1 MKTPSLS
8 NALRRGFTLLEVM
21 VATSIMVIIV
31 LAVVTIASDT
41 FKAYDRAV
49 AELSTQSE
57 ARGVL
62 DALENDLQ
70 TAILRPDG
78 RCWMEVILPGSP
90 GAPAKAPP
98 PIGNMMGLDQPI
110 LMFFASPPD
119 RPRWNPAASTPRQS
133 LKGDVCAISYR
144 LGQRSPFDMP
154 GEPIQ
159 QVYGVY
165 RTIVDPEGTFT
176 EALPIIFKSPPS
188 TEPNPEVAGNPL
200 AWGPNS
206 APTPWD
212 YWSGPVRMISN
223 YGASDAGGQKQTK
236 VLIDPSLTANPPC
249 WTLDDQNFI
258 GSNVV
263 AMNLTFWCTSSLPFT
278 AVAPALKDP
287 VARLPQSLRPVLPVA
302 VDTFKFGSTLHG
314 GYAGAFRSA
323 TSPTSTLAAP
333 LRYAPLAMPV
343 PVSMPSAAQVHP
355 YDYFGSRLRIFADRI
370 YPDALLTNTTSGV
383 ATAAPL
389 PYLPYSLKAVEVSL
403 TVLTPEGSKELRG
416 LQQLGGTSKLDNDAD
431 YRRII
436 NQHGRNYSRYI
447 RLLANGG

>member
-1 MKTPSLS
+1 MKTPSFS
-8 NALRRGFTLLEVM
+8 HALRRGFTLLEVM

-49 AELSTQSE
+49 ADLSTQSE
-57 ARGVL
+57 GRGVL

-90 GAPAKAPP
+90 GAPAKAPA
-98 PIGNMMGLDQPI
+98 PIGNMKGLDQPI

-188 TEPNPEVAGNPL
+188 GEPAPEL
-200 AWGPNS
+200 S
-206 APTPWD
+206 KAPTPWD
-212 YWSGPVRMISN
+212 YWSGPPRLISN
-223 YGASDAGGQKQTK
+223 YGATDAGGQKQSK
-236 VLIDPSLTANPPC
+236 VLIDTNLTSNPPC

-263 AMNLTFWCTSSLPFT
+263 AMNLIFWCTSSLPSD
-278 AVAPALKDP
+278 AVDPALKDP
-287 VARLPQSLRPVLPVA
+287 VKRLPQSLRPVLPVA
-302 VDTFKFGSTLHG
+302 LDTFKFGSTLHG
-314 GYAGAFRSA
+314 GYGGAFRAA
-323 TSPTSTLAAP
+323 TSSTSTAAAP
-333 LRYAPLAMPV
+333 LRYAPTTLAIPT
-343 PVSMPSAAQVHP
+343 PMPSIAQVHP
-355 YDYFGSRLRIFADRI
+355 YDYFSSRLRVFADRM
-370 YPDALLTNTTSGV
+370 YPDALLTNGTSGV
-383 ATAAPL
+383 ATAKPL

-403 TVLTPEGSKELRG
+403 TVLTPDGSKELRA
-416 LQQLGGTSKLDNDAD
+416 LQQLGGASTLANPAD

>member
-8 NALRRGFTLLEVM
+8 KALRRGFTLLEVM

-49 AELSTQSE
+49 SELSTQSE

-90 GAPAKAPP
+90 GAPAKAPQ
-98 PIGNMMGLDQPI
+98 PIGNMKGLDQPI

-119 RPRWNPAASTPRQS
+119 RPRWNPAALTPRQS

-188 TEPNPEVAGNPL
+188 SEPVPEVTK
-200 AWGPNS
+200 

-212 YWSGPVRMISN
+212 YWSGPARMISN
-223 YGASDAGGQKQTK
+223 YGASDIGGQKQTK
-236 VLIDPSLTANPPC
+236 VLIDPNLTSNPPC

-278 AVAPALKDP
+278 AVTPALKDP

-323 TSPTSTLAAP
+323 TTPTSTLAAP

-343 PVSMPSAAQVHP
+343 PVAMPPAAQVHP

-370 YPDALLTNTTSGV
+370 YPDALLTNGTAGV

-403 TVLTPEGSKELRG
+403 TVLTPDGSKELRA
-416 LQQLGGTSKLDNDAD
+416 LQQLGGSSTLANPAD

>member
-1 MKTPSLS
+1 MKTSSSS

-31 LAVVTIASDT
+31 LAVVTIATDT

-49 AELSTQSE
+49 ADLSTQSE

-70 TAILRPDG
+70 TAVIRPDG
-78 RCWMEVILPGSP
+78 RCWMEVILPGTSV
-90 GAPAKAPP
+90 APAKAPAA
-98 PIGNMMGLDQPI
+98 IGNMQGLDQPI

-119 RPRWNPAASTPRQS
+119 RPRWNPAASSPRQS
-133 LKGDVCAISYR
+133 LKGDVCAIAYR

-176 EALPIIFKSPPS
+176 EALPIIFKSPPT
-188 TEPNPEVAGNPL
+188 TEPAPEVAK
-200 AWGPNS
+200 

-212 YWSGPVRMISN
+212 YWSGPARTISN
-223 YGASDAGGQKQTK
+223 YGASDTGGQKQLK
-236 VLIDPSLTANPPC
+236 VLIDPNLTINPPC

-278 AVAPALKDP
+278 AVAPAMKDP
-287 VARLPQSLRPVLPVA
+287 VGRLPQSLRPVLPVA
-302 VDTFKFGSTLHG
+302 ADTFKFGSTVHG

-323 TSPTSTLAAP
+323 TSGGTAAAAP
-333 LRYAPLAMPV
+333 LRYAPATLAIPV
-343 PVSMPSAAQVHP
+343 PMPSSAQVHP
-355 YDYFGSRLRIFADRI
+355 YDYFGSRLRIFADRM
-370 YPDALLTNTTSGV
+370 YPDALLTNGTAGV

-403 TVLTPEGSKELRG
+403 TVLTPDGSKELRA
-416 LQQLGGTSKLDNDAD
+416 LQQLGGSSTLANPVD

>member
-1 MKTPSLS
+1 MKTSSS

-49 AELSTQSE
+49 ADLSTQSE

-70 TAILRPDG
+70 TAIIRPDG
-78 RCWMEVILPGSP
+78 RCWMEVILPGTSKAP
-90 GAPAKAPP
+90 VKAPA
-98 PIGNMMGLDQPI
+98 PIGNMQGLDQPI

-119 RPRWNPAASTPRQS
+119 RPRWNPAALSPRQS

-176 EALPIIFKSPPS
+176 EALPIIFRSPPAS
-188 TEPNPEVAGNPL
+188 EPNPEVAGSPL

-212 YWSGPVRMISN
+212 YWSGPARTISN

-236 VLIDPSLTANPPC
+236 VLIDTNLTSNPPC

-287 VARLPQSLRPVLPVA
+287 VARMPQSLRPVLPVA
-302 VDTFKFGSTLHG
+302 VDTFKFGSTVHG

-323 TSPTSTLAAP
+323 TTGGATASAP
-333 LRYAPLAMPV
+333 LRYAPATLAIPV
-343 PVSMPSAAQVHP
+343 PAATAGQVHP
-355 YDYFGSRLRIFADRI
+355 YDYFGSRLRIFADRM

-403 TVLTPEGSKELRG
+403 TVLTPDGSKELRG
-416 LQQLGGTSKLDNDAD
+416 LQQLGGSSTLANAAD
-431 YRRII
+431 YKRII
-436 NQHGRNYSRYI
+436 NQYGRNYTRYI

>member
-1 MKTPSLS
+1 MKTASAP

-31 LAVVTIASDT
+31 LAVVTIATDT

-49 AELSTQSE
+49 ADLSTQSE

-70 TAILRPDG
+70 TAVLRPDG
-78 RCWMEVILPGSP
+78 RCWMEVILPGTP
-90 GAPAKAPP
+90 GAPAKAPA
-98 PIGNMMGLDQPI
+98 PIGNMQGLDQPI

-176 EALPIIFKSPPS
+176 EALPIIFKSPPT
-188 TEPNPEVAGNPL
+188 TEPAPEVAK
-200 AWGPNS
+200 

-212 YWSGPVRMISN
+212 YWSGPARTISN
-223 YGASDAGGQKQTK
+223 YGASDTGGQKQTK
-236 VLIDPSLTANPPC
+236 VLIDTNLTSSPPC

-278 AVAPALKDP
+278 AVAPAMKDP

-302 VDTFKFGSTLHG
+302 VDTFKFGSTVHG

-323 TSPTSTLAAP
+323 TSSGTTAAAP
-333 LRYAPLAMPV
+333 LRYAPATLAIPV
-343 PVSMPSAAQVHP
+343 PMPAAAQVHP
-355 YDYFGSRLRIFADRI
+355 YDYFGSRLRIFADRM
-370 YPDALLTNTTSGV
+370 YPDALLTNGTAGV

-403 TVLTPEGSKELRG
+403 TVLTPDGSKELRA
-416 LQQLGGTSKLDNDAD
+416 LQQLGGSSTLANPAD

>member
-1 MKTPSLS
+1 MKTPSFS
-8 NALRRGFTLLEVM
+8 NAVRRGFTLLEVM

-31 LAVVTIASDT
+31 LAVVTIATDT

-90 GAPAKAPP
+90 GAPVKAPA
-98 PIGNMMGLDQPI
+98 PIGNMKGLDQPI

-119 RPRWNPAASTPRQS
+119 RPRWNPTASTPRQS

-176 EALPIIFKSPPS
+176 EAFPIIFKSPPS
-188 TEPNPEVAGNPL
+188 VEPAPEVAK
-200 AWGPNS
+200 

-212 YWSGPVRMISN
+212 YWSGPARTISN

-236 VLIDPSLTANPPC
+236 VLIDSSLTANPPC

-263 AMNLTFWCTSSLPFT
+263 AMNLIFWCTSSLPSS
-278 AVAPALKDP
+278 AVSSTALKDP

-314 GYAGAFRSA
+314 GYGGAFSSLGVVY
-323 TSPTSTLAAP
+323 TGSTKAAP
-333 LRYAPLAMPV
+333 LRYAPTALAIPA
-343 PVSMPSAAQVHP
+343 PMPSIIQVHP

-370 YPDALLTNTTSGV
+370 YPDALLTDGTAGV

-403 TVLTPEGSKELRG
+403 TVLTPDGSKELRG
-416 LQQLGGTSKLDNDAD
+416 LQQLGGSSTLANPAD
-431 YRRII
+431 YRRIV